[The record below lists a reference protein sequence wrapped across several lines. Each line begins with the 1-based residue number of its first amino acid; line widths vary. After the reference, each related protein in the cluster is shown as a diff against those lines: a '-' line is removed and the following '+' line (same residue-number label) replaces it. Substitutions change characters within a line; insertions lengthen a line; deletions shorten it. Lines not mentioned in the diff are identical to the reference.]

1 MSARDCTVFPVSSC
15 AVRALAACASVLA
28 AMTETG
34 KRPLGPGWPLAAAA
48 VAIVAILAGT
58 AIAIFYSARNLPGET
73 IAQSREALKDLARVA
88 EAFHQGT
95 ITTRFTSYATQV
107 SGSNYL
113 QFAQLKQMEVFER
126 KDSQSLFWG
135 QLSLPDVLVE
145 ARAPV
150 EYTYYL
156 DLDKPWKLD
165 LQGARL
171 WVLAPPIEF
180 NTPAV
185 DASAIRFQVREGSL
199 WRDEAPVTEALKAS
213 LTELCRKRAQGNV
226 GLVRELGRRR
236 TEEFVRR
243 WLAGQFT
250 DGYAYR
256 VEVVFPDEPPR
267 PRPLG

>member
-1 MSARDCTVFPVSSC
+1 MTV
-15 AVRALAACASVLA
+15 A
-28 AMTETG
+28 G

-48 VAIVAILAGT
+48 VVIVAMLAGT

-73 IAQSREALKDLARVA
+73 IAQGREAIRDLARVA
-88 EAFHQGT
+88 EAFRQGT
-95 ITTRFTSYATQV
+95 ITTSFASYATQV

-113 QFAQLKQMEVFER
+113 QFARLKQLELFER
-126 KDSQSLFWG
+126 KDSLSLFWG

-156 DLDKPWKLD
+156 DLDKPWKLQLAD
-165 LQGARL
+165 QVLL
-171 WVLAPPIEF
+171 VLAPPIEF

-185 DASAIRFQVREGSL
+185 DASAIRFQVREGSV

-213 LTELCRKRAQGNV
+213 LTELCRERAQGNV
-226 GLVRELGRRR
+226 GLVREVGRRR

-243 WLAGQFT
+243 WLAAQFK
-250 DGYAYR
+250 DGPGYR
-256 VEVVFPDEPPR
+256 VEVVFPDEAPR